1 MAPYEKVVVWR
12 VLMHLGFLF
21 AGMEHFK
28 EMFRTYG
35 LFERYRARVGEQ
47 HRGIEASSFEE
58 KVESLKASSPPD
70 MVAEQLELGN
80 NLGDKDIDLLLI
92 RAQRL
97 AATF

>member
-21 AGMEHFK
+21 AGMQHFK